1 MGDRQRHGRKMLD
14 GGYQLK
20 NLGHIDSDFSYVISE
35 ATSFLAACYGSKER
49 DNMTA
54 VRFVIW
60 SQKMGNKKLTAAP
73 QLKSLPPTTAAF
85 TEHVH
90 RAPLQ
95 AAVWHAALEADP
107 PAFQHTHGWTTD
119 QTSNTL
125 VPIPLP
131 PNVTS
136 APDEVLKMIRCGCR
150 SVPPCATAKC
160 SCSAAKP
167 ICLNPMQPSLAS
179 YFEHLYRRNVKIYIH
194 GGHIELIY
202 FCVF

>member
-1 MGDRQRHGRKMLD
+1 MLD

-20 NLGHIDSDFSYVISE
+20 NLGHLDSDFSDVISE

-54 VRFVIW
+54 VRFDIW

-90 RAPLQ
+90 RAHLQ
-95 AAVWHAALEADP
+95 AAVWRAALEADP

-160 SCSAAKP
+160 SCSAARLS
-167 ICLNPMQPSLAS
+167 CSVFCG
-179 YFEHLYRRNVKIYIH
+179 YH
-194 GGHIELIY
+194 GAENCGNEQTKSSAPANEDSDED
-202 FCVF
+202 

>member
-1 MGDRQRHGRKMLD
+1 MLE

-20 NLGHIDSDFSYVISE
+20 NLGHLDLDFLDVISE

-54 VRFVIW
+54 VHFDIW

-73 QLKSLPPTTAAF
+73 QLKSLPPTTEAF

-90 RAPLQ
+90 RAHFQ
-95 AAVWHAALEADP
+95 AAVWRAALEADS
-107 PAFQHTHGWTTD
+107 PAIQHTHGWTTD

-125 VPIPLP
+125 P

-136 APDEVLKMIRCGCR
+136 APDDVLTMIRRGCR
-150 SVPPCATAKC
+150 SITPCTTGKC
-160 SCSAAKP
+160 SCSAARLSCSVFCGCHGAENCSNEQTK
-167 ICLNPMQPSLAS
+167 SSALANEDS
-179 YFEHLYRRNVKIYIH
+179 DED
-194 GGHIELIY
+194 
-202 FCVF
+202 